1 MYWGK
6 NRSTEYSKGNKTTPE
21 KRGYN
26 TYRGWTQIDYQ
37 NKHYNIDRKDEGTR
51 DDQGRGGGTNLILRI
66 KEQDNT
72 PNLSGT

>member
-1 MYWGK
+1 M
-6 NRSTEYSKGNKTTPE
+6 
-21 KRGYN
+21 N

-51 DDQGRGGGTNLILRI
+51 DDQGRGGGTNFILRI